1 MGISHAKISLEHL
14 VPTAVSHFIISHL
27 GHKTVTHQRC
37 NFFSVE
43 YIPSVIGF
51 HIYLTHF

>member
-1 MGISHAKISLEHL
+1 MGISHAKTTLEHL
-14 VPTAVSHFIISHL
+14 VPTAVSHFITSHL
-27 GHKTVTHQRC
+27 DHKTVTHQCC

-51 HIYLTHF
+51 HI